1 VSPFIVAVVLVVA
14 VLIAVGLYRV
24 WVGPTVF
31 DRLVA
36 VALVTVNGVV
46 VLVLLGFL
54 FDRAVFFLDIALAYA
69 LLAFILPIAVSRY
82 FEQRQDRVDVSPP
95 VHLDADRGDVPTPI
109 EGVPAERDERGGG
122 SSAEEGAP

>member
-1 VSPFIVAVVLVVA
+1 VSPFLLGFTLVVTA
-14 VLIAVGLYRV
+14 LIGLGLRRV
-24 WVGPTVF
+24 HHGPTVF

-95 VHLDADRGDVPTPI
+95 VHVDDDRGDEPTPI
-109 EGVPAERDERGGG
+109 EGVPAERDERGGT
-122 SSAEEGAP
+122 SAGGEGAR